1 MTLSSLYIIIA
12 GILWGVMGLFVRHL
26 GEAYALTSIQISAV
40 RLFSAGI
47 LFILF
52 TLIKD
57 RSLLKIKLRDL
68 PLLAATG
75 LFSVL
80 LMSATYFES
89 INLSSLAVAAILL
102 YTAPIIVMVASLFL
116 FKEKF
121 TKKKALALILAF
133 SGCVLV
139 SGIASGDAHVTPMG
153 IFMGALSSITY
164 ALYSIFG
171 KFALKKHHPLTLT
184 AYAFTI
190 AGAGSFIFAPPDTFV
205 PAFQNAE
212 SLSALIFE
220 LFATGFVTAFLPFLF
235 YTTGLKKTEAGKA
248 AVMASV
254 EPMVASIVGIFILR
268 EPTDFLSVTGILL
281 ILGAVIILNIGKE
294 K

>member
-12 GILWGVMGLFVRHL
+12 GILWGIMGLFVRHL
-26 GEAYALTSIQISAV
+26 GEAYALTAIQISAV

-57 RSLLKIKLRDL
+57 KSLLKIKLRDL
-68 PLLAATG
+68 PLLFATG

-121 TKKKALALILAF
+121 TAKKALALVLAF

-153 IFMGALSSITY
+153 IFMGALSAITY
-164 ALYSIFG
+164 ALYSILG
-171 KFALKKHHPLTLT
+171 KYALQKHHPLTLT

-190 AGAGSFIFAPPDTFV
+190 AGLGSFIFAPPTTFV
-205 PAFQNAE
+205 SAFQNAE
-212 SLSALIFE
+212 SIPALIFE
-220 LFATGFVTAFLPFLF
+220 LFATGLVTAFLPFLF
-235 YTTGLKKTEAGKA
+235 YTLGLKKTEAGKA